1 VRGTARAVII
11 SALMPAPIKIAVVLP
26 LLAVALVSFVF
37 VRAHQSDAGTL
48 VSRQHQAQALNPA
61 AVSRLVRV
69 APDPVTRAPGVRARC
84 TPLGTGDLLNPWSC
98 SISYRSG
105 RLIMYQVTLNADGSY
120 TGDHEIV
127 RYHGQRYRDSGV
139 ISGCCVSIP

>member
-1 VRGTARAVII
+1 MSAPTKIDRPPMPTSIKLAV
-11 SALMPAPIKIAVVLP
+11 LLP
-26 LLAVALVSFVF
+26 LLAVALASFVF

-69 APDPVTRAPGVRARC
+69 APDPVTRAPGIRARC
-84 TPLGTGDLLNPWSC
+84 IPLGTGELLNPWSC

-105 RLIMYQVTLNADGSY
+105 RLIQYRVTLNGDGSY

-127 RYHGQRYRDSGV
+127 RFQGRRFPDTGV